1 LNEDLENLKKNE
13 VKDEVKEEEVNH
25 NQVEGIGEGKEVLKG
40 TKRRLRMTL
49 SELKIEGSEW
59 KKEFDWT

>member
-1 LNEDLENLKKNE
+1 MKIEDLENEK

-25 NQVEGIGEGKEVLKG
+25 NQGEGIGEGKEVLKG

-49 SELKIEGSEW
+49 SELKIDGSE
-59 KKEFDWT
+59 